1 MAVQR
6 LFPNLPSG
14 YTAEPRVRLGRY
26 YELDIGG
33 FEADQDRSQ
42 RGGGDSGGVATASYA
57 APHPTLTVDAD
68 LGEQY
73 EYEVLVFDDERERTL
88 VAAVEFVSPAYKD
101 RPEHRQA
108 FVTKC
113 AALLQKGVCV
123 SIVDIVTV
131 RQFNL
136 YGELLERIGRSD
148 PALEERRPHL
158 YAVTMRS
165 RMHPQQRPVLD
176 TWFYPLPRPT
186 AAAAPALAAHAAR
199 GLARSGSQL
208 QRHLPRLADRVTP
221 HQSRLPAD
229 GQAEF
234 RDFPA
239 SAATS
244 GDKEPPIFAYP
255 GQSDAAESLFS
266 ASVGGPPSLV
276 YQERSKREGVTQPC
290 L

>member
-1 MAVQR
+1 MR
-6 LFPNLPSG
+6 
-14 YTAEPRVRLGRY
+14 R
-26 YELDIGG
+26 
-33 FEADQDRSQ
+33 
-42 RGGGDSGGVATASYA
+42 
-57 APHPTLTVDAD
+57 PHPTLTVDAD

-88 VAAVEFVSPAYKD
+88 VAAVEFVSPANKD

-165 RMHPQQRPVLD
+165 RMHPQKRPVLD
-176 TWFYPLPRPT
+176 TWFYPL
-186 AAAAPALAAHAAR
+186 ALGQPLPPLPLWLHTH
-199 GLARSGSQL
+199 LAVSLDLESCYE
-208 QRHLPRLADRVTP
+208 DTCRVL
-221 HQSRLPAD
+221 RIA
-229 GQAEF
+229 
-234 RDFPA
+234 
-239 SAATS
+239 
-244 GDKEPPIFAYP
+244 
-255 GQSDAAESLFS
+255 
-266 ASVGGPPSLV
+266 
-276 YQERSKREGVTQPC
+276 
-290 L
+290 